1 MISLQDAER
10 ICFKII
16 FQQILSL
23 WPELG
28 SLSLIFVPYYLKY
41 LSESHD
47 LMLLKIRSVQ
57 LTGSVDKDVAMA
69 GDLRSVSTSH
79 SRRGDL
85 NFYKLFSVVHT
96 HTVQLYMH
104 T

>member
-1 MISLQDAER
+1 MARTGFSVSH
-10 ICFKII
+10 ICALLFKISI
-16 FQQILSL
+16 RKPL
-23 WPELG
+23 
-28 SLSLIFVPYYLKY
+28 LI
-41 LSESHD
+41 S

-57 LTGSVDKDVAMA
+57 LTGSVEKDVAKA
-69 GDLRSVSTSH
+69 DDLRSVSTSH

-96 HTVQLYMH
+96 HTVQMYMH